1 MRQVISNYKT
11 KKMFTKIIS
20 YSGNHE
26 IEKVLGIRL
35 TNHKNSVLIGIV
47 LLIPASFMLGAL
59 TIQTITHRNFD
70 WLQVMANW
78 PLWFRLV
85 FFYCVIII
93 FPVSAFLIN
102 LRFFFSIWF
111 DKDSQELKLSFKQN
125 WSSLILSVI
134 GLGIAA
140 LFVGHLIADSLA
152 GQN

>member
-1 MRQVISNYKT
+1 
-11 KKMFTKIIS
+11 MFEKIVS

-26 IEKVLGIRL
+26 IEKVFGIRL

-47 LLIPASFMLGAL
+47 LLIPVFFMLGAL
-59 TIQTITHRNFD
+59 TLQTITHQNFA
-70 WLQVMANW
+70 WLQAMANW
-78 PLWFRLV
+78 PLWVRLL

-125 WSSLILSVI
+125 WSSLIVSVI

-140 LFVGHLIADSLA
+140 LFIGHLIADSLA
-152 GQN
+152 